1 MLTYQDLPEHIERS
15 ILLTTLCALKLLLGI
30 VQRYLLNGVALAQHF
45 DLVWA
50 SNNMLLLPGHI
61 EFAETLAN
69 LPFFYKEMAKNT
81 CEVMHVIQS
90 HPNHLPEIADVK
102 RLQEYLQSGE
112 IDEFVEYIDGYAD
125 VDEPTETEKSDNC
138 LTSLELSDQWFGSI

>member
-1 MLTYQDLPEHIERS
+1 M
-15 ILLTTLCALKLLLGI
+15 
-30 VQRYLLNGVALAQHF
+30 QRYLLNGVALAQHF

-50 SNNMLLLPGHI
+50 SNNMLLLPGHL

-90 HPNHLPEIADVK
+90 HPNHLPEIADAR

-125 VDEPTETEKSDNC
+125 VDEPTETKESDDF
-138 LTSLELSDQWFGSI
+138 LTLWELSDEWLGSI